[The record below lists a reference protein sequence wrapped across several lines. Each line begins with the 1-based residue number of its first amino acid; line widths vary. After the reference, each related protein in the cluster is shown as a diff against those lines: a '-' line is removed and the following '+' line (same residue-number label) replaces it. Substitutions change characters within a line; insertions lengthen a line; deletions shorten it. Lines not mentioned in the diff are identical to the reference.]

1 MDSTAFLTKVAEVLE
16 YDGGIT
22 RGQNLEDI
30 DMWDSL
36 GILSIVELLEEL
48 GAEVEIDTLTNLK
61 TTDELIALA
70 GDAVSG

>member
-1 MDSTAFLTKVAEVLE
+1 MNSTEFLAKVAEVLE
-16 YDGGIT
+16 YDGDIT
-22 RGQNLEDI
+22 RGQELADI

-48 GAEVEIDTLTNLK
+48 GAEVDIETINNLA

-70 GDAVSG
+70 GAAIGD

>member
-1 MDSTAFLTKVAEVLE
+1 MDSATFLAKVAEVLE
-16 YDGGIT
+16 YEGEIF
-22 RGQNLEDI
+22 RGQSVGDI

-48 GAEVEIDTLTNLK
+48 GTEVDIDTINNLK

-70 GDAVSG
+70 GDAVHD

>member
-1 MDSTAFLTKVAEVLE
+1 MDSATFLAKVAEVLD
-16 YDGGIT
+16 YDGDIT

-48 GAEVEIDTLTNLK
+48 GAEVDIDTINNLK
-61 TTDELIALA
+61 TTDELIALT
-70 GDAVSG
+70 GGAVND

>member
-1 MDSTAFLTKVAEVLE
+1 MDSTAFLAKVAEVLE
-16 YDGGIT
+16 HDGKIT

-30 DMWDSL
+30 EMWDSL

-48 GAEVEIDTLTNLK
+48 GAEVDIETINNLK

-70 GDAVSG
+70 GSAVND

>member
-1 MDSTAFLTKVAEVLE
+1 MDSATFLAKVAEVLDF
-16 YDGGIT
+16 DGDIT

-48 GAEVEIDTLTNLK
+48 GAEVDIDTINNLK

-70 GDAVSG
+70 GGAVND

>member
-1 MDSTAFLTKVAEVLE
+1 MDIATFLAKVAEVLD
-16 YDGGIT
+16 YDREIV

-30 DMWDSL
+30 DVWDSL

-48 GAEVEIDTLTNLK
+48 GADVDIDTINNLK

-70 GDAVSG
+70 GRAVND

>member
-1 MDSTAFLTKVAEVLE
+1 MDSATFLAKVAEVLD
-16 YDGGIT
+16 YDGDIT

-48 GAEVEIDTLTNLK
+48 GAEVDIDTINNLK

-70 GDAVSG
+70 GGAVND

>member
-1 MDSTAFLTKVAEVLE
+1 MDSATFLAKVAEVLE
-16 YDGGIT
+16 YEGEIG
-22 RGQNLEDI
+22 RGQNLDDI

-48 GAEVEIDTLTNLK
+48 GTEVDIDTLNNLK

-70 GDAVSG
+70 GDAVND

>member
-1 MDSTAFLTKVAEVLE
+1 MDSITFLARVAEVLDF
-16 YDGGIT
+16 DGEIT

-36 GILSIVELLEEL
+36 GILTIVELLEDL
-48 GAEVEIDTLTNLK
+48 GAEVDIDTINGLK

-70 GDAVSG
+70 GPAVSD

>member
-1 MDSTAFLTKVAEVLE
+1 MDSSTFLAKVAEVLE
-16 YDGGIT
+16 YDGEIT
-22 RGQNLEDI
+22 RGQNLDDI

-48 GAEVEIDTLTNLK
+48 GAEVEIDTLNNIK

-70 GDAVSG
+70 GEAVND

>member
-1 MDSTAFLTKVAEVLE
+1 MDSAAFLAKVAEVLD
-16 YDGGIT
+16 YDGEIV
-22 RGQNLEDI
+22 RGQKLEDI

-48 GAEVEIDTLTNLK
+48 GAEVDIDTINDLK

-70 GDAVSG
+70 GEAVSG